1 MTRRIAW
8 AAAVLAFVTP
18 GARLFAHPT
27 ANTEIILALSDRP
40 QFEVTILT
48 DLDPLVL
55 KLEALAGL
63 RPSDNLSIDARE
75 GRIVSLGRTLLEH
88 LDLRFDDRPAAL
100 DLVAI
105 ERPRDRP
112 GTVVVRLSGRAPATP
127 SHARWRT
134 DLVFGS
140 YPFVVRTSPDREVFE
155 WLNGPERSQRYPL
168 DAGAGPIQSSQIG
181 RSIAL
186 GFTHI
191 LPFGVDHI
199 LFVLGLFLLTRDTR
213 AILLQVS
220 AFTVAHSITLG
231 LALYGIV
238 SAPAALVEPLIALS
252 IAYVAFENLLT
263 SALRPG
269 RIALVFLF
277 GLLHGLGFAEALRDL
292 NLPRSA
298 FLGTLV
304 SFNAGVEAGQLAVI
318 AAAAL
323 LVRTLRVPSPD
334 YRRLVVRPVSLL
346 IGLTGVL
353 WVIERLS

>member
-8 AAAVLAFVTP
+8 AVAVLALVAP

-75 GRIVSLGRTLLEH
+75 GRIVSLRRTLVEH

-105 ERPRDRP
+105 ERPRDRQ
-112 GTVVVRLSGRAPATP
+112 GKVVVRLSGRVPATP
-127 SHARWRT
+127 SHATWRT

-155 WLNGPERSQRYPL
+155 WLNGTERSQRYQL

-191 LPFGVDHI
+191 LPNGLDHI
-199 LFVLGLFLLTRDTR
+199 LFVLGLFLLARRTRDV
-213 AILLQVS
+213 LLQVS
-220 AFTVAHSITLG
+220 AFTVAHSVTLG
-231 LALYGIV
+231 LALSASCPRRRAGRAAHRAVDRVCRRSKTSLPHAARPGV
-238 SAPAALVEPLIALS
+238 SRSCSRSACCTASDLPRRCAMLERAASAALARHARRIQRRRRSRSTGGDPARGRARS
-252 IAYVAFENLLT
+252 
-263 SALRPG
+263 SARCA
-269 RIALVFLF
+269 I
-277 GLLHGLGFAEALRDL
+277 
-292 NLPRSA
+292 PR
-298 FLGTLV
+298 
-304 SFNAGVEAGQLAVI
+304 
-318 AAAAL
+318 
-323 LVRTLRVPSPD
+323 RD
-334 YRRLVVRPVSLL
+334 YRRLVVRPARS
-346 IGLTGVL
+346 
-353 WVIERLS
+353 